1 MRPSSD
7 DLLERVR
14 SELMRRR
21 GELRDIAVAADM
33 HYDTVRRIKSGAN
46 DPGYSKV
53 LRLARHLGLTA
64 ETLSAA
70 ATPANGSEAS
80 HAG

>member
-14 SELMRRR
+14 SELTRRR
-21 GELRDIAVAADM
+21 GELREIAIAADM

-53 LRLARHLGLTA
+53 QRLARHLGLVQS
-64 ETLSAA
+64 EAA
-70 ATPANGSEAS
+70 AGAAS
-80 HAG
+80 TAG